1 MNKSIIG
8 MESVMAVKV
17 AIERQVREG
26 LSEE

>member
-8 MESVMAVKV
+8 MESGMAVKV